1 MTYDERG
8 RRRVTTSAM
17 SMGPPVL
24 FIKDLHQSTTF
35 YVDVLGFT
43 SVHEDDTSAAI
54 MMGDDMV
61 LLVTVASAADML
73 EGETPDSPLGQRPSG
88 MFNLFVD
95 NVDAEYD
102 RLSMDGVEFII
113 APMDRYWGRRT
124 AHFKDPDGFIWEIS
138 QALE

>member
-1 MTYDERG
+1 MTE
-8 RRRVTTSAM
+8 TAM

-24 FIKDLHQSTTF
+24 FIKDLQQSKMF

-43 SVHEDDTSAAI
+43 SVHEDDTSVAI

-61 LLVTVASAADML
+61 LLVTVDSATDML
-73 EGETPDSPLGQRPSG
+73 EGETPDSPLGQKPSG

-113 APMDRYWGRRT
+113 APRDRYWGRRT

-138 QALE
+138 QSLE

>member
-1 MTYDERG
+1 MTNG
-8 RRRVTTSAM
+8 AM
-17 SMGPPVL
+17 SVGPPVL
-24 FIKDLHQSTTF
+24 FIRDLQQSKTF

-43 SVHEDDTSAAI
+43 SVHEDDTSVAI
-54 MMGDDMV
+54 MMGEDMV
-61 LLVTVASAADML
+61 LLVTVASATDML
-73 EGETPDSPLGQRPSG
+73 MGETPDSPRGQKPSG

-138 QALE
+138 QSLE